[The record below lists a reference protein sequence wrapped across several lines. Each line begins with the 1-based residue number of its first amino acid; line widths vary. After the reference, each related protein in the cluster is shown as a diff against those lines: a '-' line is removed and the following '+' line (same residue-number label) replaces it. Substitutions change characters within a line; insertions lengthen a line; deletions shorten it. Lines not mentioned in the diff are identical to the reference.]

1 MLRVAEMLMFVWL
14 VGWFGYR
21 AQNAGKSVVIGL
33 LVGALA
39 ATITKIS
46 TVLAVNQWG
55 EGLAYT
61 SVWLRLM
68 VSLLVI
74 GVLCIL
80 GSQFYKLKD
89 A

>member
-46 TVLAVNQWG
+46 SVLAVDQWG
-55 EGLAYT
+55 EGLEYT
-61 SVWLRLM
+61 TVWLRLM
-68 VSLLVI
+68 VRARQTI
-74 GVLCIL
+74 TFTEWPPRGIL
-80 GSQFYKLKD
+80 R
-89 A
+89 